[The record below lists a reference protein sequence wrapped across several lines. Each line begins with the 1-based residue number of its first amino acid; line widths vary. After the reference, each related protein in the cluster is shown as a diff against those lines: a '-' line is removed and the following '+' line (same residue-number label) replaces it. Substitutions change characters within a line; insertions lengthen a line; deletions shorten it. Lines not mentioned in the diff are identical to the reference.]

1 MRRSWVVVVLA
12 LLAVSA
18 QPVAAASVGVVASK
32 HTDFGT
38 GSETTPTLT
47 RMDIEGSGD
56 SAAVSYESGLVDSFE
71 DGDQDE
77 YNGVFFGGNV
87 TGERASHGQYSF
99 KTNATGY
106 HGIRS
111 TGGLPITPSQGETVT
126 GDVLITGDGDNGF
139 WLGVGTNTT
148 RGGYYSA
155 RATENGSL
163 RIVKENSSGLTTL
176 STTPLGALPE
186 NEWIDVRVKWTHTG
200 QITATI
206 NATNVSVSTT
216 ATDTQ
221 YTAGGIH
228 LFGDQADGPDNQTA
242 AVYWDNIRV
251 NTQPGHYYGAV
262 HDNSNISAAFAN
274 LTTVRNTSATLLW
287 QEDADNDNV
296 WTNVTSQ
303 TVTSPGNYT
312 ADLSGTTSDRWRL
325 RVDTA
330 ASEPAARVVLAD
342 EGVTFDPRPPTLS
355 NPDPS
360 GPQSTYHSDVS
371 IDVADREFGTAYGDS
386 VTVTAVNG
394 SGIQVG
400 QTTIT
405 SNQTVSFQYDA
416 LAGTN
421 TINWTATDSYGH
433 TETVTQTFDT
443 PDQLTIYREATSS
456 TKIASA
462 TVTLRFYPVGNQ
474 SAKVVTKT
482 TSNGTINMTGLPVN
496 QPLVAVANA
505 SGYESR
511 RVFIRSLYAQQR
523 MYLLN
528 SSADS
533 VETIFEMRDYSGRY
547 PPDNTVLE
555 IQRSINGDWQT
566 ISGDYFGAT
575 AQYPATLETGAR
587 YRLRLYNPE
596 TGATRLLGTYQPIA
610 AQTQTIEVSPQSG
623 LSDRGALPSASV
635 RPQTRQIP
643 ARNNTELSVALS
655 AGRNTTVD
663 SWRVI
668 VERNGTTITNT
679 TYAGRT
685 RETTLTTDLANA
697 SGTQVNVTV
706 ETTLDDG
713 QTVTAG
719 VAALQVYDSP
729 ANQLSLLA
737 LLAEFVGLAA
747 PGTAAV
753 LTSFVASAATVFV
766 MAGVSTQLPV
776 SGETTALAG
785 VLTLTGF
792 AVIGWV
798 GYDVVFVAGA
808 AVVAFAA
815 LRRGL

>member
-1 MRRSWVVVVLA
+1 MRGRWILVIFFA
-12 LLAVSA
+12 LLALSA
-18 QPVAAASVGVVASK
+18 QPVAAQNASTVASQ
-32 HTDFGT
+32 HTTFGT
-38 GSETTPTLT
+38 GSDGEPAPQTLQN
-47 RMDIEGSGD
+47 MSVEGSGD
-56 SAAVSYESGLVDSFE
+56 SASAVAQTRISHNPFHDIGDGSADQQWTVIGDDAFDNVYKSEYQIRPSRDIAIDTITPNVVAVEGQDYGLTLDIYIVQEGVDGDYREGTLVKSGWDPDYQTGPQDISLDTTFEASAATTYSIEMVPNSGSDNDGTEDALALQGDESAANDWFARYSVPRKQYIDISVSGSEEWSSGAYIGAPHDAERVTAGWANLTLANASATVVWQE
-71 DGDQDE
+71 DGD
-77 YNGVFFGGNV
+77 
-87 TGERASHGQYSF
+87 
-99 KTNATGY
+99 
-106 HGIRS
+106 
-111 TGGLPITPSQGETVT
+111 
-126 GDVLITGDGDNGF
+126 GDGS
-139 WLGVGTNTT
+139 WTNIMSTKVPSTT
-148 RGGYYSA
+148 NI
-155 RATENGSL
+155 TQD
-163 RIVKENSSGLTTL
+163 L
-176 STTPLGALPE
+176 STTSSDR
-186 NEWIDVRVKWTHTG
+186 WRVRVDFEATG
-200 QITATI
+200 SDPVAEIHDEGLLFESSAPSLSDPGPSGETEAYDGDVGINVSDPDFGLAQGDSVLVTATNETGEQI
-206 NATNVSVSTT
+206 
-216 ATDTQ
+216 
-221 YTAGGIH
+221 G
-228 LFGDQADGPDNQTA
+228 
-242 AVYWDNIRV
+242 
-251 NTQPGHYYGAV
+251 
-262 HDNSNISAAFAN
+262 
-274 LTTVRNTSATLLW
+274 
-287 QEDADNDNV
+287 
-296 WTNVTSQ
+296 SQ
-303 TVTSPGNYT
+303 TVTSNG
-312 ADLSGTTSDRWRL
+312 S
-325 RVDTA
+325 
-330 ASEPAARVVLAD
+330 
-342 EGVTFDPRPPTLS
+342 VTFDY
-355 NPDPS
+355 DPQA
-360 GPQSTYHSDVS
+360 G
-371 IDVADREFGTAYGDS
+371 EN
-386 VTVTAVNG
+386 TVTWKVTDEYGNADTLTQNF
-394 SGIQVG
+394 
-400 QTTIT
+400 TTPAELSI
-405 SNQTVSFQYDA
+405 F
-416 LAGTN
+416 
-421 TINWTATDSYGH
+421 
-433 TETVTQTFDT
+433 
-443 PDQLTIYREATSS
+443 RESENS

-474 SAKVVTKT
+474 SAQVVTKT
-482 TSNGTINMTGLPVN
+482 TTDGTINMTGLPVN